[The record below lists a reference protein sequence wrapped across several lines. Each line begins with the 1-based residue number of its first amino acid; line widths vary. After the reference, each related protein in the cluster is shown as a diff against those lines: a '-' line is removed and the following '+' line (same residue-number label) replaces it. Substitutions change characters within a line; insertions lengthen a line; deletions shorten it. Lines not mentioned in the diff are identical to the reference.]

1 MSWDI
6 IKGNWQH
13 FKAQIKDEWGAF
25 TDEHLDDIAG
35 QRDQLSAKIQDFYGI
50 SKDAAD
56 AQIDAFVGRNKEHK
70 LG

>member
-6 IKGNWQH
+6 IEGNWQN
-13 FKAQIKDEWGAF
+13 FKGKIKKEWGAF

-35 QRDQLSAKIQDFYGI
+35 QRDQLSDKIQNFYGV

-56 AQIDAFVGRNKEHK
+56 AQIDAFAQRNKDHK
-70 LG
+70 AA